1 MADKV
6 VLFEQKRPL
15 SLSLS
20 VMFLR
25 GRNRAEKRR
34 GRAVPRP
41 CYTNIIQMN
50 GVVVVVVLV
59 VVDPNFFLHP
69 SDAPD
74 GREKT

>member
-50 GVVVVVVLV
+50 GVLV

-74 GREKT
+74 GREKKT